1 MLSNLPKVP
10 RREVLEPDFNPRLLP
25 GRSLGS
31 KPLCPLMETAAKDT
45 PRPPPQERALSF
57 EY

>member
-45 PRPPPQERALSF
+45 SPPPTPGKSLEL
-57 EY
+57 